1 MSTNKVSAKEN
12 KKHMSEHTHHY
23 TKENPPK
30 VIRNEV
36 SLPLTEATM
45 GKTSNTP
52 GAKFWTLEVT
62 PLNQKEA
69 LAFIGDTI
77 VNGVL
82 TRFFRRVAVDIFTS
96 PDNKTEDG
104 KMDWDS
110 VLESFAEFDTGG
122 ATLSDLS
129 KQIEELQ
136 DAAAVYM
143 EDPDYEVDENDQ
155 PRNPAKYVE
164 LTENI
169 KEIMQKIR
177 PLKKQ
182 RADIQKKYEA
192 IAAKRKAS
200 KEAKNVATRTT
211 A

>member
-1 MSTNKVSAKEN
+1 
-12 KKHMSEHTHHY
+12 
-23 TKENPPK
+23 
-30 VIRNEV
+30 
-36 SLPLTEATM
+36 M

-69 LAFIGDTI
+69 LSFIGDTI

-96 PDNKTEDG
+96 PDNRAEDG

-169 KEIMQKIR
+169 KDIMGKIR

-182 RADIQKKYEA
+182 RADIQRKYEA

-200 KEAKNVATRTT
+200 KEAKNASTRTT
-211 A
+211 VA

>member
-1 MSTNKVSAKEN
+1 
-12 KKHMSEHTHHY
+12 
-23 TKENPPK
+23 
-30 VIRNEV
+30 
-36 SLPLTEATM
+36 
-45 GKTSNTP
+45 
-52 GAKFWTLEVT
+52 
-62 PLNQKEA
+62 
-69 LAFIGDTI
+69 
-77 VNGVL
+77 
-82 TRFFRRVAVDIFTS
+82 
-96 PDNKTEDG
+96 
-104 KMDWDS
+104 MDWDS

-200 KEAKNVATRTT
+200 KEAKNASTRTT
-211 A
+211 VA